1 MDYKTIIN
9 QLNTFKSEFIDYFN
23 ERKLKND
30 KDVAN
35 IIDTYL
41 VSLENKNVSLQA
53 FKTRII
59 HNGHSVEKL
68 IPIITNRVISLAV
81 DLGGRED
88 YEKISNSQTV
98 CPTKKADLF
107 LWSQAQ
113 RKKRQEANNR
123 INTLNRDYK
132 QKQKDNEEKL
142 QESLK
147 VYQQNIADFTKE
159 MNKELGQIEAKM
171 NEEYREID
179 LVLLNENDLSVI
191 KKLKTQLNNVY
202 KKGFHEQFVCKCSY
216 LTKIREEQML
226 ILTETEKQSVIDKQL
241 DFETEIELNNQKLK
255 LEILRYEDIAKDFLY
270 DLEKESQNCDSILE
284 KKLACLELI
293 KNHNDKLMN
302 YEDVGIV
309 FENLIIRLSEI
320 VIACKISNQY
330 NPYCRVIEAM
340 IDLIVEIKDLFE
352 SCFNS
357 LNDKIVQYRDNI
369 FAKFDEI
376 SRYIAYKRHRSK
388 ENIKENINDCLT
400 LLYNNE
406 ARLYDNYLDVTYQ
419 LLMQMQSQLDVIF
432 QTDISRLQYNKLL
445 LTQANYEFDIYKFGY
460 EKINIKDET
469 QKETLLSLYS
479 NLQERIKAHSV
490 TAHAVYDVSM
500 DDIDN
505 RCRVFIKKN
514 SKAIRKLETENKKR
528 TVVINKTV
536 QRLLK
541 NRNHSIKYKQK
552 RLFKEFNDHIKKE
565 ERVLRNKLR
574 LLT

>member
-159 MNKELGQIEAKM
+159 MNKELGQIETKM

-179 LVLLNENDLSVI
+179 LVLLNENNLSEI
-191 KKLKTQLNNVY
+191 KKLKTQLNNIY
-202 KKGFHEQFVCKCSY
+202 KKGFHEQFVCKCSH

-255 LEILRYEDIAKDFLY
+255 LETLRYEDIAKDFLY

-320 VIACKISNQY
+320 IIVCKISNQY

-432 QTDISRLQYNKLL
+432 QADISRLQYNKLL

-500 DDIDN
+500 DDIDH

>member
-68 IPIITNRVISLAV
+68 IPIIKNRVISLAV

-159 MNKELGQIEAKM
+159 MNKELGQIETKM

-179 LVLLNENDLSVI
+179 LVLLNENNLSEI
-191 KKLKTQLNNVY
+191 KKLKTQLNNIY

-330 NPYCRVIEAM
+330 NPYCKVIEAM
-340 IDLIVEIKDLFE
+340 IDLIIEIKNLFE

-469 QKETLLSLYS
+469 QKETLLFLYS

-490 TAHAVYDVSM
+490 TAHAVYDASM
-500 DDIDN
+500 DDIDH

-514 SKAIRKLETENKKR
+514 SKAIRKLESENKKR

>member
-68 IPIITNRVISLAV
+68 IPIIKNRVISLAV

-98 CPTKKADLF
+98 SPTKKADLF

-159 MNKELGQIEAKM
+159 MNKELGQIETKM

-179 LVLLNENDLSVI
+179 LVLLNENNLSEI
-191 KKLKTQLNNVY
+191 KKLKTQLNNIY
-202 KKGFHEQFVCKCSY
+202 KKGFHEQFVCKCSH

-255 LEILRYEDIAKDFLY
+255 LETLRYEDIAKDFLY

-320 VIACKISNQY
+320 IIVCKISNQY

-500 DDIDN
+500 DDIDH

>member
-68 IPIITNRVISLAV
+68 IPIIKNRVISLAV

-98 CPTKKADLF
+98 SPTKKADLF

-159 MNKELGQIEAKM
+159 MNKELGQIETKM

-202 KKGFHEQFVCKCSY
+202 KKGFHEQFVCKCSH

-255 LEILRYEDIAKDFLY
+255 LETLRYEDIAKDFLY

-330 NPYCRVIEAM
+330 NPYCKVIEAM
-340 IDLIVEIKDLFE
+340 IDLIIEIKNLFE

-432 QTDISRLQYNKLL
+432 QADISRLQYNKLL

-500 DDIDN
+500 DDIDH

>member
-1 MDYKTIIN
+1 MV
-9 QLNTFKSEFIDYFN
+9 
-23 ERKLKND
+23 LKATWNP
-30 KDVAN
+30 
-35 IIDTYL
+35 
-41 VSLENKNVSLQA
+41 
-53 FKTRII
+53 
-59 HNGHSVEKL
+59 HSNL
-68 IPIITNRVISLAV
+68 LAYC
-81 DLGGRED
+81 LATP
-88 YEKISNSQTV
+88 N
-98 CPTKKADLF
+98 
-107 LWSQAQ
+107 
-113 RKKRQEANNR
+113 
-123 INTLNRDYK
+123 
-132 QKQKDNEEKL
+132 
-142 QESLK
+142 
-147 VYQQNIADFTKE
+147 
-159 MNKELGQIEAKM
+159 
-171 NEEYREID
+171 
-179 LVLLNENDLSVI
+179 
-191 KKLKTQLNNVY
+191 
-202 KKGFHEQFVCKCSY
+202 
-216 LTKIREEQML
+216 
-226 ILTETEKQSVIDKQL
+226 
-241 DFETEIELNNQKLK
+241 LNNQKLK
-255 LEILRYEDIAKDFLY
+255 LETLRYEDIAKDFLY

-320 VIACKISNQY
+320 IIVCKISNQY

-432 QTDISRLQYNKLL
+432 QADISRLQYNKLL

-500 DDIDN
+500 DDIDH

>member
-68 IPIITNRVISLAV
+68 IPIIKNRVISLAV

-98 CPTKKADLF
+98 SPTKKADLF

-159 MNKELGQIEAKM
+159 MNKELGQIETKM

-179 LVLLNENDLSVI
+179 LVLLNENNLSEI
-191 KKLKTQLNNVY
+191 KKLKTQLNNIY
-202 KKGFHEQFVCKCSY
+202 KKGFHEQFVCKCSH

-255 LEILRYEDIAKDFLY
+255 LETLRYEDIAKDFLY

-320 VIACKISNQY
+320 IIVCKISNQY

-432 QTDISRLQYNKLL
+432 QADISRLQYNKLL

-460 EKINIKDET
+460 EKMNIKDET

-500 DDIDN
+500 DDIDH

>member
-68 IPIITNRVISLAV
+68 IPIIKNRVISLAV

-98 CPTKKADLF
+98 SPTKKADLF

-159 MNKELGQIEAKM
+159 MNKELGQIETKM

-179 LVLLNENDLSVI
+179 LVLLNENNLSEI
-191 KKLKTQLNNVY
+191 KKLKTQLNNIY
-202 KKGFHEQFVCKCSY
+202 KKGFHEQFVCKCSH

-255 LEILRYEDIAKDFLY
+255 LETLRYEDIAKDFLY

-320 VIACKISNQY
+320 IIVCKISNQY

-432 QTDISRLQYNKLL
+432 QADISRLQYNKLL

-490 TAHAVYDVSM
+490 TTHAVYDVSM
-500 DDIDN
+500 DDIDH

>member
-68 IPIITNRVISLAV
+68 IPIIKNRVISLAV

-98 CPTKKADLF
+98 SPTKKADLF

-159 MNKELGQIEAKM
+159 MNKELGQIETKM

-179 LVLLNENDLSVI
+179 LVLLNENNLSEI
-191 KKLKTQLNNVY
+191 KKLKTQLNNIY
-202 KKGFHEQFVCKCSY
+202 KKGFHEQFVCKCSH

-255 LEILRYEDIAKDFLY
+255 LETLRYEDIAKDFLY

-320 VIACKISNQY
+320 IIVCKISNQY

-432 QTDISRLQYNKLL
+432 QADISRLQYNKLL

-500 DDIDN
+500 DDIDH

-541 NRNHSIKYKQK
+541 NRNHSIKRKQK

>member
-68 IPIITNRVISLAV
+68 IPIIKNRVISLAV

-98 CPTKKADLF
+98 SPTKKADLF

-159 MNKELGQIEAKM
+159 MNKELGQIETKM

-179 LVLLNENDLSVI
+179 LVLLNENNLSEI
-191 KKLKTQLNNVY
+191 KKLKTQLNNIY
-202 KKGFHEQFVCKCSY
+202 KKGFHEQFVCKCSH

-255 LEILRYEDIAKDFLY
+255 LETLRYEDIAKDFLY

-320 VIACKISNQY
+320 IIVCKISNQY

-432 QTDISRLQYNKLL
+432 QADISRLQYNKLL

-500 DDIDN
+500 DDIDH

>member
-1 MDYKTIIN
+1 
-9 QLNTFKSEFIDYFN
+9 
-23 ERKLKND
+23 
-30 KDVAN
+30 
-35 IIDTYL
+35 
-41 VSLENKNVSLQA
+41 
-53 FKTRII
+53 
-59 HNGHSVEKL
+59 
-68 IPIITNRVISLAV
+68 
-81 DLGGRED
+81 
-88 YEKISNSQTV
+88 
-98 CPTKKADLF
+98 
-107 LWSQAQ
+107 
-113 RKKRQEANNR
+113 
-123 INTLNRDYK
+123 
-132 QKQKDNEEKL
+132 
-142 QESLK
+142 
-147 VYQQNIADFTKE
+147 
-159 MNKELGQIEAKM
+159 MNKELGQIETKM

-179 LVLLNENDLSVI
+179 LVLLNENNLSEI
-191 KKLKTQLNNVY
+191 KKLKTQLNNIY
-202 KKGFHEQFVCKCSY
+202 KKGFHEQFVCKCSH

-255 LEILRYEDIAKDFLY
+255 LETLRYEDIAKDFLY

-320 VIACKISNQY
+320 IIVCKISNQY

-432 QTDISRLQYNKLL
+432 QADISRLQYNKLL

-500 DDIDN
+500 DDIDH

-541 NRNHSIKYKQK
+541 NRNHSIKRKQK

>member
-68 IPIITNRVISLAV
+68 IPIIKNRVISLAV

-88 YEKISNSQTV
+88 YEKINNSQTV
-98 CPTKKADLF
+98 SPTKKADLF

-159 MNKELGQIEAKM
+159 MNKELGQIETKM

-179 LVLLNENDLSVI
+179 LVLLNENDLSEI
-191 KKLKTQLNNVY
+191 KKIKTQLNNIY
-202 KKGFHEQFVCKCSY
+202 KKGFQEQFVCKCSY

-293 KNHNDKLMN
+293 KNHNDRLLN

-320 VIACKISNQY
+320 IIVCKIINQY

-432 QTDISRLQYNKLL
+432 QADISRLQYNKLL

-500 DDIDN
+500 DDIDH

-528 TVVINKTV
+528 TVIINKTV